1 MIQLWNEVI
10 IYTEA
15 WNRAAKHNF
24 DVSEAN
30 IHLGRMEEIPYFF
43 KGLYGT

>member
-10 IYTEA
+10 VYTKA
-15 WNRAAKHNF
+15 QNKAVRHNF
-24 DVSEAN
+24 DVSKAN
-30 IHLGRMEEIPYFF
+30 IHLGKMETIHTF